1 MPRHVISLL
10 RAKPS
15 YLKHGKK
22 KIIQAVL
29 NTGINYDSY
38 YALHPGFIHFIDTI
52 EE

>member
-1 MPRHVISLL
+1 MPRHVISFL

-15 YLKHGKK
+15 YLKHVKK

-29 NTGINYDSY
+29 NTGINYESY